1 MTIANR
7 TITPGA
13 IFKARHRGVLYSAQA
28 RSTDDPAVITF
39 DLVGTGKN
47 FATLSGAG
55 REVTGHACNGW
66 VFWTPEVEFDDL
78 RAKREAAR
86 EQFDAHQRD
95 VDAKPRQYTDVGTKP
110 RGRRAKPT
118 PAELNDE
125 VVAEAVKAAPE
136 APRIVKVIKRV
147 PNQNGAP
154 EGMVRWHC
162 TDCMGSFYEAAGT
175 TPAQCPKG
183 HPAKATDDLA

>member
-86 EQFDAHQRD
+86 EDAHQRD
-95 VDAKPRQYTDVGTKP
+95 VAATEAKAAKP
-110 RGRRAKPT
+110 RGRRAKAT

-125 VVAEAVKAAPE
+125 WKAVAAKVAEAVKAAPE

-154 EGMVRWHC
+154 AGMVRWHC

>member
-1 MTIANR
+1 MTITNR

-28 RSTDDPAVITF
+28 CSMDDPAVITF

-55 REVTGHACNGW
+55 RAVTGHACNGW

-78 RAKREAAR
+78 RAKRDAAR
-86 EQFDAHQRD
+86 EDAHQRD
-95 VDAKPRQYTDVGTKP
+95 VAATEAKA
-110 RGRRAKPT
+110 AK
-118 PAELNDE
+118 
-125 VVAEAVKAAPE
+125 VAEAVKAAPE

-154 EGMVRWHC
+154 AGMVRWHC